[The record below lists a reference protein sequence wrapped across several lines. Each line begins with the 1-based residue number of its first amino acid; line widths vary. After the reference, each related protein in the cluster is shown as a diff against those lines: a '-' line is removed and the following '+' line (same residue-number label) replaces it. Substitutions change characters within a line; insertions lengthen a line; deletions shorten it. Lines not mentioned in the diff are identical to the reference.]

1 MPVKSKL
8 VPVGSMAPDFTLLSS
23 DGAEVSLRDYRG
35 ERCVVLVLL
44 RGFK

>member
-8 VPVGSMAPDFTLLSS
+8 VPVGSMAPDFTLLST